1 MQMSEDYVKSVKSR
15 LSRVEGQI
23 KGISAMVD
31 ESRECEDIIVQLS
44 AVNSAVTNIARMILE
59 HHIEHCVVDGIKSS
73 SEQETIE
80 NLKKAIAQFSKM
92 K

>member
-1 MQMSEDYVKSVKSR
+1 MSGEYESDVKSR

-23 KGISAMVD
+23 KGIKAMVD
-31 ESRECEDIIVQLS
+31 DGRECEDIIVQLS
-44 AVNSAVTNIARMILE
+44 AVNSAVTSIARRVLE
-59 HHIEHCVVDGIKSS
+59 HHIEHCVVDGIKQSN
-73 SEQETIE
+73 EKETIE

>member
-1 MQMSEDYVKSVKSR
+1 MSDEYENDVKSR

-23 KGISAMVD
+23 KGIKTMVD
-31 ESRECEDIIVQLS
+31 DGRECEDIIVQLS
-44 AVNSAVTNIARMILE
+44 AVNSAVTSIARLVLE
-59 HHIEHCVVDGIKSS
+59 HHIEHCVVDGIKQSD
-73 SEQETIE
+73 EQKTVD

>member
-31 ESRECEDIIVQLS
+31 EGRECEDIIVQLS